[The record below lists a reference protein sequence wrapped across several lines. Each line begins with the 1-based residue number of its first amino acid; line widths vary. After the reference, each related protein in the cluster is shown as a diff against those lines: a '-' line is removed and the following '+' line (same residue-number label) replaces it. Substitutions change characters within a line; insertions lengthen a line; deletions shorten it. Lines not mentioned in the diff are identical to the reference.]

1 MKHRLN
7 AIEDAMIMSVAVLI
21 TGLSVV
27 GFVSD
32 INHTSERTVEAP
44 KASVTQVASNA
55 TEARP
60 VFIKV

>member
-7 AIEDAMIMSVAVLI
+7 LVEDAMIMSVAVLI

-32 INHTSERTVEAP
+32 INHTPERAAAV
-44 KASVTQVASNA
+44 KAEVVQVAS
-55 TEARP
+55 EARP
-60 VFIKV
+60 AFVKA

>member
-7 AIEDAMIMSVAVLI
+7 LVEDAMIMSVAVLI

-32 INHTSERTVEAP
+32 INHTPERAAAA
-44 KASVTQVASNA
+44 KAEVVQVAGTA

-60 VFIKV
+60 VFVKA

>member
-7 AIEDAMIMSVAVLI
+7 LVEDAMIMSVAVLI

-32 INHTSERTVEAP
+32 INHTPDRAAA
-44 KASVTQVASNA
+44 KAEVVQVAGNTSA
-55 TEARP
+55 ARP
-60 VFIKV
+60 VFVKA